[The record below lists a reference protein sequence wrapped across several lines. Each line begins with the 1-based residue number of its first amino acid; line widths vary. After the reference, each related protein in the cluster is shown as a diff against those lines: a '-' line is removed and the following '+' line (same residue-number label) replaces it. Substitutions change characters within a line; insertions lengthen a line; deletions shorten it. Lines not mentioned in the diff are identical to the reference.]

1 MGSEQAAVT
10 AVRRRRGGW
19 WPAAIALVAA
29 AGGVLAFLARVGWG
43 LDRTDEGQY
52 LLLLADPTMSRA
64 TVFLFGYV
72 LHPLFAL
79 VGGDVLALRVVG
91 MLVGLLTAGALGWA
105 ATRALGLLG
114 ADAWAVRGVAATA
127 GLLPVV
133 SFPLTPSYN
142 TLAFWGTCLWAS
154 GLVLATWPGPGRAHE
169 DAHDG
174 PRDAESAPGPRRRLG
189 AIARDTT
196 LGPALVG
203 LGGVV
208 AASGKVTTGAALAA
222 LTLVAVVVRAVTSRR
237 QVLPFVG
244 WVAGGAVVGLV
255 ALMALVGHGPAWIVD
270 FYREGARNVALLQGH
285 DDLVRW
291 DPFPWIG
298 FLAAPALA
306 VVVAALVSWRL
317 LRRGAPTRRRG
328 RAIAAVT
335 ALAVLVEVVAFATGL
350 APTRAVPMV
359 GACWWIPLLAI
370 PVLLT
375 TRRTPGS
382 GTDHSVTTT
391 TTSTT
396 PMSADDEPAPTT
408 SASAVASTSASTEA
422 HASRRPGQS
431 RAVEAVTL
439 LALTLAPLAYVVGT
453 NGNYAIA
460 QARACLFWFVAVL
473 LLTGVRHG
481 TGRREGER
489 RLVRRVVTAASA
501 GLVLVASLSGLGH
514 AYRYP
519 PVTSAWSDPAAT
531 EVAVVSPEGA
541 RLRVT
546 KADAETSRLLAEV
559 DREHHLAGVPILD
572 VTGASPGYV
581 RQLGGRP
588 VGSSWLLGAYPG
600 SLDAALDAVRGDDP
614 TLVDRA
620 WVLDAP
626 ASPRRIEGLLPALGR
641 SVDRDYETVA
651 TFRHTLGYE
660 VRLLRPVTGS

>member
-29 AGGVLAFLARVGWG
+29 AGVVLAFLARVGWG

-52 LLLLADPTMSRA
+52 LILLADPTMSRA

-72 LHPLFAL
+72 LHPVFAL

-105 ATRALGLLG
+105 VTRVLGLRG
-114 ADAWAVRGVAATA
+114 ADAWAVRGVAAAA

-154 GLVLATWPGPGRAHE
+154 GLVLVTWPGPGRA
-169 DAHDG
+169 DDGAHDDADDG
-174 PRDAESAPGPRRRLG
+174 AREAESAPGARRHLG
-189 AIARDTT
+189 DSARGAA

-222 LTLVAVVVRAVTSRR
+222 LTLIVAVVLAVASRR
-237 QVLPFVG
+237 TVLPVVG
-244 WVAGGAVVGLV
+244 WVAGGAAVGLV
-255 ALMALVGHGPAWIVD
+255 ALMALLGHGPRWIVD

-285 DDLVRW
+285 EDLVRW
-291 DPFPWIG
+291 DPFPWTG

-306 VVVAALVSWRL
+306 VVVAALVSWAL
-317 LRRGAPTRRRG
+317 LRRGVPTRRRAL
-328 RAIAAVT
+328 AIAALTV
-335 ALAVLVEVVAFATGL
+335 LAVLVEVVAFATGL

-359 GACWWIPLLAI
+359 GACWWIPLLTI
-370 PVLLT
+370 PAHAT
-375 TRRTPGS
+375 TRRSRDADGPHPPTTTPG
-382 GTDHSVTTT
+382 TTET
-391 TTSTT
+391 
-396 PMSADDEPAPTT
+396 AG
-408 SASAVASTSASTEA
+408 A
-422 HASRRPGQS
+422 HASRRPAPY

-439 LALTLAPLAYVVGT
+439 LALALAPLAYVVGT

-460 QARACLFWFVAVL
+460 QARACLFWFVVVV
-473 LLTGVRHG
+473 LLTGRHG
-481 TGRREGER
+481 GSARDDGGRRLAR
-489 RLVRRVVTAASA
+489 QVVTAATA
-501 GLVLVASLSGLGH
+501 GLVLVAALSGLGH

-519 PVTSAWSDPAAT
+519 AVVSAWSDPAAT
-531 EVAVVSPEGA
+531 EIAVVSPEGA

-546 KADAETSRLLAEV
+546 RADAATSRLLADV
-559 DREHHLAGVPILD
+559 AREHHLTGVPILD

-600 SLDAALDAVRGDDP
+600 SLDAALDAVHGDDP

-641 SVDRDYETVA
+641 SVDRDYETVV